1 MNQDM
6 TQAETSVDF
15 LRGIISDDN
24 KSEKFDGRVVT
35 RFPPEPNGYLH
46 IGHAKSI
53 CLNFGLAE
61 EFGGVCHLR
70 FDDTNPSKEEVEFVE
85 SIQKDVRWLG
95 FDWGENL
102 FFASDYFGQLYE
114 YALQLIRDGEAY
126 VCDLNSDEVREYR
139 GSLTEPGKE
148 SPYRNRSTEE
158 NLDLFQRMRAGE
170 FDEGSHTLRAKIDM
184 AAPNLNLRDPVLYRI
199 LKEYHHRTA
208 DEWPIYPMYDFAH
221 GQSDSI
227 ERITHSICT
236 LEFEGHR
243 PLYDWFLDKLNIY
256 RPQQVEF
263 ARLNMTHTIMSK
275 RRLIQLVSEGYVNG
289 WDDPRMPTISGLR
302 RRGYTPDAIRE
313 FCDRIGVARRDNTVD
328 IALLEHTIRDDLNR
342 QSPRVMGVLDPIKV
356 VIENYPEGQTEEIVS
371 VNNPEDMSMGNR
383 KIPFSRTV
391 YIEREDF
398 REDPPPKFYRLS
410 PGREIRLKDAYYI
423 TCTNVVRDAATGEVA
438 ELRCTYDPET
448 YGGTST
454 DGRKVRG
461 TSHWVSAEHAVNAEV
476 RMYDH
481 LFSAVDP
488 DDVPDGGDFKDNLNP
503 ESLVVL
509 KSAKLERGLDVAKAG
524 DRFQF
529 LRQGYFTVD
538 PDSTPEAPVFNRI
551 VSLRDTWS
559 RMDRARKDN

>member
-95 FDWGENL
+95 FDWGENI

-148 SPYRNRSTEE
+148 SPYRNRSTEV

-227 ERITHSICT
+227 EQITHSICT

-410 PGREIRLKDAYYI
+410 LGREIRLKDAYYI
-423 TCTNVVRDAATGEVA
+423 TCTNVVRDATTGEVA

-448 YGGTST
+448 YGGTSK

-509 KSAKLERGLDVAKAG
+509 KSAKLERGLDVAKTG

-538 PDSTPEAPVFNRI
+538 PDSTQEAPVFNRI
-551 VSLRDTWS
+551 VALRDTWS